1 MDTFEMLTAV
11 REGLLEFDINPISDA
26 MIMRR
31 INFSYTYIYSHIA
44 RSDDS
49 RLGMKVPFNIVMG
62 QTEYDLPREAW
73 NKRVEQLVCPY
84 PPTVKASALGF
95 HAITRVDFKEAHK
108 FNVPRVKT
116 YMPEVFSQLRNKIFI
131 YPTPITPMEA
141 DLLITPHI
149 PPLGITSGQ
158 IISIGASDIT
168 LDTQNTTLLTDRLS
182 PLINAFLSVV
192 DFQTGEVK
200 YVFSYNA
207 VSAAHKITLVAP
219 ARVKYMGQALTNPAT
234 TGVMAD
240 IAIDDYV
247 VPGFAGAVNLFSD
260 EFDQFMINQAVLMIR
275 SNLNEQDPETLNAL
289 KANMEQLKSDTAG
302 RPMGIHVKRSFG
314 RGASYTRPGRGT

>member
-31 INFSYTYIYSHIA
+31 LNFSYMYIYSHIA

-49 RLGMKVPFNIVMG
+49 RLGVKIPLNIVAG
-62 QTEYDLPREAW
+62 VTEYDLPTEAW
-73 NKRVEQLVCPY
+73 NKRIEQLVCPY
-84 PPTVKASALGF
+84 PPTSKANALGF

-116 YMPEVFSQLRNKIFI
+116 YMPEVFTQLRNKLFV
-131 YPTPITPMEA
+131 YPTPITSMEA
-141 DLLITPHI
+141 DLLVTPQI

-168 LDTQNTTLLTDRLS
+168 LDTQNTTLLTDRLT
-182 PLINAFLSVV
+182 PAINAFLSVV
-192 DFQTGEVK
+192 DYLTGEVK
-200 YVFSYNA
+200 YIFSYNA
-207 VSAAHKITLVAP
+207 VDVANKITLVAP
-219 ARVKYMGQALTNPAT
+219 ARVKYMGQTLTNPAT
-234 TGVMAD
+234 TGVMAA

-247 VPGFAGAVNLFSD
+247 VPGYAGAINLFST

-275 SNLNEQDPETLNAL
+275 SNLSKTLKL
-289 KANMEQLKSDTAG
+289 
-302 RPMGIHVKRSFG
+302 
-314 RGASYTRPGRGT
+314 